1 MSQTAITLAFEHW
14 KAQQG
19 ATGEPVLL
27 DEFVFANVPGLNPD
41 IPVDRS
47 EALPPVEQIVHR
59 QPVTRTGVVNENG
72 VVYSAVLGADVGD
85 FSFNWIGLLNKA
97 SGTLAMIVHAP
108 LQQKLKT
115 AEGQQGNVLT
125 RSFLMEYNGA
135 QTETGITT
143 PAETWQIDFTA
154 RMAGMDERQRLEN
167 VDIYGAAA
175 FFGDGWLVGKTG
187 NQFFVTK
194 GTGYVAGLRT
204 SLAANQNITVTTKPV
219 KVWLDVCWTGSLTS
233 VWNTQCKIT
242 VAENLAD
249 YVQNGVQHYVFA
261 VASID
266 VNGNIT
272 DLRPK
277 GTLNEQQASDALKK
291 HEQSRNH
298 PDASTTEKGF
308 VQLSS
313 ATDSDSEELAAT
325 SKAVKAANDNAD
337 KRLAKEQNGKDVPEK
352 DVFVRNVGAAR
363 AFSGSVSIGGGGN
376 WTTAEFIVWLE
387 NQGAFNHPYWMCKGS
402 WSYGDNRTITDTG
415 CGNIQLAGAVV
426 EVLGVRG
433 AMTIRVTTAST
444 GGGTLSAQF
453 TYINHGDDY
462 SPGWR
467 RDLKRS
473 GDTMLGELKI
483 HGANALRIFDEQ
495 RGLIFRRSE
504 ESLHLIP
511 TLENQGENGDIGPL
525 RPLSINLRTGEVMM
539 EHKLLASGGAQISSS
554 LGIGVD
560 NVLGE
565 NSIVLGDADTGLK
578 QNGDG
583 VLDSYSNGRQVMRIV
598 PDAVQV
604 FGWTGS
610 WIDMRVQPCFTS
622 VLPVNVD
629 GASAIVRHEHPD
641 RHFILGGL
649 GNHQFGIYMI
659 NKSRSVN
666 GTDGQAFMNSDG
678 DWVSGGRILP
688 GNYENF
694 DARYQLRGNYATQ
707 EWVLQ
712 NFVQNIR
719 QSGVAYID
727 AEKNSGQR
735 LVPAGGVLIGSQV
748 NGEWDNNEGF
758 YYTWIQQN
766 INGNWLTIGRV

>member
-135 QTETGITT
+135 QTETGINT

-167 VDIYGAAA
+167 TDIYGAAA

-204 SLAANQNITVTTKPV
+204 SLADNQNITVTTKPV
-219 KVWLDVCWTGSLTS
+219 KVWLDVCWTGALTS
-233 VWNTQCKIT
+233 VWNAQCKIT
-242 VAENLAD
+242 VAENLTD

-298 PDASTTEKGF
+298 PDASTSEKGF

-313 ATDSDSEELAAT
+313 ATDSDSEQLAAT
-325 SKAVKAANDNAD
+325 SKALKVVNDNAN
-337 KRLAKEQNGKDVPEK
+337 KRLAKDQNGGDIPDKEL
-352 DVFVRNVGAAR
+352 FVRNIGAAR
-363 AFSGSVSIGGGGN
+363 AFSGGISIGGGGN

-387 NQGAFNHPYWMCKGS
+387 TQGAFNHPYWMCKGS

-426 EVLGVRG
+426 EVMGDRG
-433 AMTIRVTTAST
+433 AMTIRVTTATT
-444 GGGTLSAQF
+444 GEGALSAQF
-453 TYINHGDDY
+453 TYTNHGDDY
-462 SPGWR
+462 LPGWR
-467 RDLKRS
+467 RDLRRS
-473 GDTMLGELKI
+473 GDTMSGELKI
-483 HGANALRIFDEQ
+483 PGANALRIFNEQ
-495 RGLIFRRSE
+495 FGLIFRRSE
-504 ESLHLIP
+504 EYLHLIP

-525 RPLSINLRTGEVMM
+525 RPLSINLRTGEISMS
-539 EHKLLASGGAQISSS
+539 HKLSASGGAQINGA
-554 LGIGVD
+554 LGIGIESA
-560 NVLGE
+560 LGG
-565 NSIVLGDADTGLK
+565 NSIALGDGDTGFK

-583 VLDSYSNGRQVMRIV
+583 VLDAYSNSRQVMRIV
-598 PDAVQV
+598 PSGVQV
-604 FGWTGS
+604 FGSTGS
-610 WIDMRVQPCFTS
+610 WIYMREQTCFSS
-622 VLPVNVD
+622 VAPVDKD
-629 GASAIVRHEHPD
+629 GASAIVRQEHPD

-649 GNHQFGIYMI
+649 GNNQFGIYMI

-694 DARYQLRGNYATQ
+694 DARYQPRDNYATQ
-707 EWVLQ
+707 AWVLQ
-712 NFVQNIR
+712 NFVQNIDLTAPSEFQFWDGR
-719 QSGVAYID
+719 GYMRPTDGAAMYNFSMV
-727 AEKNSGQR
+727 
-735 LVPAGGVLIGSQV
+735 GGSSNVG
-748 NGEWDNNEGF
+748 
-758 YYTWIQQN
+758 WIQIRYTRKLVN
-766 INGNWLTIGRV
+766 NTWYVIN

>member
-59 QPVTRTGVVNENG
+59 QSVTRTGVVNENG

-167 VDIYGAAA
+167 TDIYGAAA
-175 FFGDGWLVGKTG
+175 FFGDGWLVSKTG

-204 SLAANQNITVTTKPV
+204 SLADNQNITVTTKPV

-233 VWNTQCKIT
+233 VWNAQSKIT
-242 VAENLAD
+242 VAESLAD

-298 PDASTTEKGF
+298 PDASTSEKGF

-313 ATDSDSEELAAT
+313 ATDSDSEKLAAT

-337 KRLAKEQNGKDVPEK
+337 KRLAKEQNGKDIPEK
-352 DVFVRNVGAAR
+352 DVFVRNIGAAR
-363 AFSGSVSIGGGGN
+363 AFSSGISIGGGGN

-387 NQGAFNHPYWMCKGS
+387 TQGAFNHPYWMCKGS

-426 EVLGVRG
+426 EVMGDRG
-433 AMTIRVTTAST
+433 AMTIRVTTATT
-444 GGGTLSAQF
+444 GEGALSAQF
-453 TYINHGDDY
+453 TYINHGDGY
-462 SPGWR
+462 LPGWR

-473 GDTMLGELKI
+473 GDTMSGELKI
-483 HGANALRIFDEQ
+483 KETNALRIFNEQ
-495 RGLIFRRSE
+495 FGLIFRRSE
-504 ESLHLIP
+504 EYLHLIP

-525 RPLSINLRTGEVMM
+525 RPLSIDLRTGEISMS
-539 EHKLLASGGAQISSS
+539 HKLSASGGAQINGA
-554 LGIGVD
+554 LGIGIEST
-560 NVLGE
+560 LGG
-565 NSIVLGDADTGLK
+565 NSIALGDGDTGFK

-583 VLDSYSNGRQVMRIV
+583 VLDAYSNSRQVMRIV
-598 PDAVQV
+598 PGGAQV
-604 FGWTGS
+604 FGSTGS
-610 WIDMRVQPCFTS
+610 WIYMREQTCFSS
-622 VLPVNVD
+622 VEPVSLD
-629 GASAIVRHEHPD
+629 GASAIVRQEHPD

-659 NKSRSVN
+659 NKSRSEN
-666 GTDGQAFMNSDG
+666 GTDGQAYLDENG

-694 DARYQLRGNYATQ
+694 DGRYQPRGNYATQ

-712 NFVQNIR
+712 NFVQNIDLT
-719 QSGVAYID
+719 AP
-727 AEKNSGQR
+727 AEVGFRDGWGYPRGTDGAAMYNFNMVGGSSNVGNFIVRYTRK
-735 LVPAGGVLIGSQV
+735 LV
-748 NGEWDNNEGF
+748 NN
-758 YYTWIQQN
+758 TWYV
-766 INGNWLTIGRV
+766 IN